1 MINLILCGAS
11 GRMGL
16 ALIETIRENPEF
28 RIAAL
33 VERRGHPVVGK
44 TCTADAPPVV
54 DDLLMAMNQG
64 QVIIEFT
71 TPESTLANAK
81 KAAIIKKPMVI
92 GTTGLAAEH
101 AELFADL
108 AKEIPLVVSSNMSVG
123 VNLLYRLVELAAR
136 RLPPDFEAEIVE
148 SHHKWKKDAPSGTA
162 RKLLDEIVR
171 VRGGAPVYDRQRS
184 AAARSAREI
193 GVFSVRA
200 GDIVGE
206 HTVTFAGTG
215 ERLELTHRAHSRA
228 VFAQGALLAA
238 KFVLAAPPG
247 LYDMQDVLG
256 LKTKIQNEAEP

>member
-11 GRMGL
+11 GRMGQ
-16 ALIETIRENPEF
+16 ALIECIRENPEF

-33 VERRGHPVVGK
+33 VERRGHPAVGK
-44 TCTADAPPVV
+44 TCTEDAPPVV

-92 GTTGLAAEH
+92 GTTGLAVEH

-108 AKEIPLVVSSNMSVG
+108 AREIPLVVSSNMSVG

-148 SHHKWKKDAPSGTA
+148 SHHRWKKDAPSGTA
-162 RKLLDEIVR
+162 KKLLDELIMI
-171 VRGGAPVYDRQRS
+171 RGGAPVYDRQKS
-184 AAARSAREI
+184 EGARTAKEI
-193 GVFSVRA
+193 GVFSLRA

-215 ERLELTHRAHSRA
+215 ERLELTHRAHSRT

-238 KFVLAAPPG
+238 RFVLAAPPG

-256 LKTKIQNEAEP
+256 LKNEK